1 MRMRIR
7 GQWVS
12 TGLWWYGI
20 PVGPCWMRME
30 SLLVCVAIA
39 GALPVGLPGPFGTL
53 HRSWPWLLWLLRLPR
68 LGQQRWRFF
77 PVEVRLDRPA
87 QIIKHTSPLLRT
99 RRHHRPYPLTPA
111 LPLLAARTLGDVPVD
126 HHEPYRLL
134 RQVVRR
140 LHSWRRHEREVRDSA
155 KNNYPRGG
163 SSWPG
168 MSTNQSSRSG
178 SRFTSSSTSNISF
191 FGKRMPLG

>member
-140 LHSWRRHEREVRDSA
+140 LHSWRRHEREVTLA
-155 KNNYPRGG
+155 
-163 SSWPG
+163 
-168 MSTNQSSRSG
+168 MSRQ
-178 SRFTSSSTSNISF
+178 
-191 FGKRMPLG
+191 PLGHCPSVPA